1 MRWLI
6 PLLILTL
13 GAGGFVALW
22 ASKPQLTPL
31 EAQQR
36 AWIVSVETV
45 APGPLAPMLRL
56 YGRVESPNVAQLS
69 AALNADVTAVRVLE
83 GEQVRKGDLLIT
95 LDNRDYQLLIRQR
108 EAEVQEIR
116 SLLESETLRQEND
129 ISSLKQEQ
137 QLLELSRRAVKRAE
151 DLAERNV
158 GSRSNLDDTREEE
171 ARQVIT
177 VQRRKLAIR
186 EYDSRMAQLGA
197 RLARAEALRDLAQLD
212 MQRAR
217 IVAPFDGR
225 VTKVQVA
232 TGDRVQPGGPL
243 IGLYDTTKVEIR
255 AQIPTRRLP
264 QVRDTLAGGEHLR
277 AQAEVDGQVISAELD
292 RLSAEVVRGS
302 GGVDGLF
309 VVAEGN
315 DWLQLGRTIE
325 LLLDLPQQANVVA
338 VPLEAVYGTDIV
350 YRLAEDR
357 MHALKVERLG
367 ELFTPEL
374 GNRLLVRS
382 PELESGDQI
391 IVTQLPNAIDG
402 LRVRVAETPAN

>member
-95 LDNRDYQLLIRQR
+95 LDDRDYQLLIRQR

-225 VTKVQVA
+225 VTKV
-232 TGDRVQPGGPL
+232 RGGH
-243 IGLYDTTKVEIR
+243 R
-255 AQIPTRRLP
+255 
-264 QVRDTLAGGEHLR
+264 
-277 AQAEVDGQVISAELD
+277 
-292 RLSAEVVRGS
+292 
-302 GGVDGLF
+302 
-309 VVAEGN
+309 
-315 DWLQLGRTIE
+315 
-325 LLLDLPQQANVVA
+325 
-338 VPLEAVYGTDIV
+338 
-350 YRLAEDR
+350 
-357 MHALKVERLG
+357 
-367 ELFTPEL
+367 
-374 GNRLLVRS
+374 
-382 PELESGDQI
+382 
-391 IVTQLPNAIDG
+391 
-402 LRVRVAETPAN
+402 

>member
-95 LDNRDYQLLIRQR
+95 LDDRDYQLLIRQR